1 MNYYERLQNMSNDK
15 LNALYN
21 QLSSGVGG
29 TGTKDIH
36 LLRLVEEVLYER
48 MESHDIENLHE

>member
-15 LNALYN
+15 LNALYS

-29 TGTKDIH
+29 TGTKDIY

>member
-15 LNALYN
+15 LNSLYS

-29 TGTKDIH
+29 TGTKDIY